1 MWRSQTRSVEISRC
15 NLIRTG
21 TFYSI
26 RGEKKPWRTDLPPR
40 RPVYWEGRGS
50 HPTLNAFFLRQAIL
64 RRGLESARQNILHA
78 LELVAVLR
86 VASNV
91 PKRLEVRPDSETAG
105 RIARLSATQREVL
118 ERVIRG
124 ESNKTIAFDLGI
136 STKSVET
143 HRSRVMRRLGADSLA
158 ELVRMADRAGSSIG
172 RGS

>member
-1 MWRSQTRSVEISRC
+1 
-15 NLIRTG
+15 
-21 TFYSI
+21 
-26 RGEKKPWRTDLPPR
+26 
-40 RPVYWEGRGS
+40 
-50 HPTLNAFFLRQAIL
+50 L